1 VPASTI
7 RPMWFGENAR
17 AEPLFGV
24 NLTTNARSFAD
35 VSTNEAMNWVG
46 SRTTA
51 IPHCRDESVR

>member
-1 VPASTI
+1 
-7 RPMWFGENAR
+7 MWFGENAT

-24 NLTTNARSFAD
+24 NLTTNTPSFAD

-51 IPHCRDESVR
+51 IPHYSDEPGR